1 MRYSRLPRE
10 GKERKPTPW
19 RLVLLVL
26 LSTVILFGFY
36 AYFVM
41 RRNINWIFWVYLAAL
56 LASALG
62 YILYNRAF
70 ADASATIYNLPAD
83 WSDKQKADFLAAR
96 DERKRKSKWLLI
108 LIFPL
113 SITLMFDIIYLFFG
127 DTLVSIFDSVGKGL
141 GMW

>member
-41 RRNINWIFWVYLAAL
+41 RRNINWIFWVYLVAL
-56 LASALG
+56 LASAFA

-70 ADASATIYNLPAD
+70 ADASVTYYSLPAD
-83 WSDKQKADFLAAR
+83 WSDKQKNDFLAAR

-113 SITLMFDIIYLFFG
+113 SLTLMFDIIYLFFG
-127 DTLVSIFDSVGKGL
+127 DTLLSVLDSVGKGL